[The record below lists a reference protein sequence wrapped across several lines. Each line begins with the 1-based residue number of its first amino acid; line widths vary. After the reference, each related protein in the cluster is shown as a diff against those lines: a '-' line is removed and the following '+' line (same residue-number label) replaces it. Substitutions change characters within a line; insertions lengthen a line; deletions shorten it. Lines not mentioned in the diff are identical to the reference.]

1 MVQIPTFTSKARP
14 QKLAGVVSGVPD
26 PTAAAMLPYQT
37 ASKIGDQVLGMGTK
51 MYQQQKEIKG
61 KLYELKKQNELQEI
75 RINTDY
81 ADKVYKITEDYKTD
95 MDIALGNIKRSN
107 MVKSFMNEMKPIEH
121 EQAIK
126 ASENPNTDVAWN
138 NYSENLEII
147 ARSKISKFNDKV
159 AEGVAQMDWESYF
172 SSASLSVMSTL
183 RKTDIDKAKIIFDKE
198 LEDLQFDFHHGNAHV
213 RLKAI
218 NKMWGDNGIIY
229 EAYNNKLLES
239 GMTPDM
245 YIANHKKEVYEVEG
259 ERMAKESPD
268 RFLFLMKGQYFKDKL
283 TTAKIEDFESIAKS
297 AISARNNAAIAS
309 LKSTKTEYLN
319 NGKFFLDVGDVNYFG
334 SEKDY
339 TTLKNQGNALY
350 EQLVAAGLSDQANE
364 VNRFLMEMEGQKLIH
379 LEVKKYR
386 MQPLDEVDL
395 RLAELK
401 TINNLTSNTKFFDKR
416 NVDLEKALQAISDK
430 QTLAI
435 KNGTMLEYIA
445 SVGIIDGNPIVIPE
459 IDWMES
465 DAGNFAKQVQDYN
478 FFVNQV
484 AEIWDLPEPQFFQ
497 EKDLALIKNT
507 FDTGSKDEILT
518 LSANIAQ
525 VAGSQ
530 SNSAFGKLTKE
541 YPLFT
546 QVGLLT
552 YMNGGKPSPAVDSI
566 VNAHVLLRNED
577 NQKIIATLDIDSR
590 ENVELRT
597 VLESSIGN
605 ALDNLPNTSNQIK
618 EAAKYIFYDF
628 VLKDAEMR
636 SHLVAGKEIF
646 KGNISKKF
654 KKAYSKSIQMAAGMT
669 EYGAGGIEK
678 FNNVNILVSPIHLN
692 GTLEKY
698 SLDGNKIGKH
708 DAPSIEDLVT
718 TYMDEALFN
727 KATQKMVWNYSP
739 VHKTY
744 IQQWEQDK
752 IWLDGEQKF
761 ATVGDVFK
769 IQEVEV
775 NMAGIIIDRNL
786 DTYESIY
793 LETAPTLGSYFISFG
808 SPQDFGTEHYY
819 NKKEEKVVL
828 NISRIHQ
835 ALMEKWK
842 AEHP

>member
-1 MVQIPTFTSKARP
+1 MAQIPVFESKSSP
-14 QKLAGVVSGVPD
+14 QKIAGVVSGVPD

-51 MYQQQKEIKG
+51 MYQQQKEIEG
-61 KLYELKKQNELQEI
+61 KLYDLKKQNELQEV

-81 ADKVYKITEDYKTD
+81 ADKVYKITEDYKAD
-95 MDIALGNIKRSN
+95 MDIALGNLKRSN
-107 MVKSFMNEMKPIEH
+107 MVKSFINEMKPIEH

-126 ASENPNTDVAWN
+126 AAQNPNTDTAWN
-138 NYSENLEII
+138 TYSENLEII

-159 AEGVAQMDWESYF
+159 AEGVAAMDWEDYF

-183 RKTDIDKAKIIFDKE
+183 RKTDIDKAKIIFNKE
-198 LEDLQFDFHHGNAHV
+198 LEDLQFDFHHGNSHE

-229 EAYNNKLLES
+229 EAFNNNLLES

-245 YIANHKKEVYEVEG
+245 FITNHKKEVYEVEG

-268 RFLFLMKGQYFKDKL
+268 RFLFLMKGKYFKDKL
-283 TTAKIEDFESIAKS
+283 TTEKIEDFEQIAKS
-297 AISARNNAAIAS
+297 AISARNTANISS
-309 LKSTKTEYLN
+309 LKSTTTEYIKNGN
-319 NGKFFLDVGDVNYFG
+319 NFLDVGDVNYFG
-334 SEKDY
+334 SEKEY
-339 TTLKNQGNALY
+339 ETLKNQGTALY
-350 EQLVAAGLSDQANE
+350 NQLVASGLSSQASE
-364 VNRFLMEMEGQKLIH
+364 VNQYLMKLEGQKLIH
-379 LEVKKYR
+379 VKVKEYKNA
-386 MQPLDEVDL
+386 PLDVVDAKL
-395 RLAELK
+395 KELK
-401 TINNLTSNTKFFDKR
+401 TINQLTSGTEKFDSR
-416 NVDLEKALQAISDK
+416 TVDLEHALQTISDQ

-445 SVGIIDGNPIVIPE
+445 STGMNIPD

-465 DAGNFAKQVQDYN
+465 DAEKFAAQIKDYN
-478 FFVNQV
+478 FFVNTV
-484 AEIWDLPEPQFFQ
+484 AEQWDLPEPQFFQ

-525 VAGSQ
+525 VAGTQ

-552 YMNGGKPSPAVDSI
+552 HMNGGNPSPAVDSI
-566 VNAHVLLRNED
+566 VNAHVLLRDES

-605 ALDNLPNTSNQIK
+605 ALDQLPNTSNQIK

-636 SHLVAGKEIF
+636 SHLVAGKEIL
-646 KGNISKKF
+646 KGDVSKKF

-692 GTLEKY
+692 GTLEQY

-718 TYMDEALFN
+718 SYMDEELFDQ
-727 KATQKMVWNYSP
+727 ATRKMEWSFSP
-739 VHKTY
+739 MHNTY
-744 IQQWEQDK
+744 ISTMVADK
-752 IWLDGEQKF
+752 IWLDGEQRH

-769 IQEVEV
+769 TQEVEV
-775 NMAGIIIDRNL
+775 NMAGVIIDRNI

-793 LETAPTLGSYFISFG
+793 LETAPTLGSYFMTFG

-819 NKKEEKVVL
+819 NKKNEKVVL
-828 NISRIHQ
+828 NVSRIHQ

>member
-121 EQAIK
+121 EQAIEAAK
-126 ASENPNTDVAWN
+126 NPNTDAAWN
-138 NYSENLEII
+138 AYSDRLEII
-147 ARSKISKFNDKV
+147 ARSRIAKFNDKV
-159 AEGVAQMDWESYF
+159 AEGVAAMDWDDYF

-183 RKTDIDKAKIIFDKE
+183 RKTDINKAQIIFKKE
-198 LEDLQFDFHHGNAHV
+198 LESYSYDFLYGNNTE
-213 RLKAI
+213 RLKAMK
-218 NKMWGDNGIIY
+218 KMWGDNGIIY
-229 EAYNNKLLES
+229 EAYNNRLLES

-245 YIANHKKEVYEVEG
+245 YIINHQKEVYEVEA
-259 ERMAKESPD
+259 EREATENPD
-268 RFLFLMKGQYFKDKL
+268 SYLFLLEKGYWKDKL
-283 TTAKIEDFESIAKS
+283 TKEKIEDFESIARS
-297 AISARNNAAIAS
+297 NITTRNNAAIAS

-319 NGKFFLDVGDVNYFG
+319 NGNFFLDVGNVNYFG

-339 TTLKNQGNALY
+339 EILKKQGNALY

-386 MQPLDEVDL
+386 MQPIDEVDL
-395 RLAELK
+395 RLGEVK
-401 TINNLTSNTKFFDKR
+401 TINNLTSNTEFFDKR
-416 NVDLEKALQAISDK
+416 NVDLEKALLAISDK

-435 KNGTMLEYIA
+435 KNGTMLEYIP
-445 SVGIIDGNPIVIPE
+445 SVGIIGGKPIVIPE

-497 EKDLALIKNT
+497 DKDLALIKNT
-507 FDTGSKDEILT
+507 FDTGSKDAILT

-552 YMNGGKPSPAVDSI
+552 YMNGGKPSTAVDSI

-577 NQKIIATLDIDSR
+577 NQKIIATLDIDSKEKTVLR
-590 ENVELRT
+590 E

-605 ALDNLPNTSNQIK
+605 ALDHLPNTSNQIK

-628 VLKDAEMR
+628 VLKDAEVR
-636 SHLVAGKEIF
+636 GHLVDNTAIKVKE
-646 KGNISKKF
+646 KLN
-654 KKAYSKSIQMAAGMT
+654 KAYSKSIQMAAGMN

-692 GTLEKY
+692 GTLERY
-698 SLDGNKIGKH
+698 SLDGNKIGKR

-718 TYMDEALFN
+718 TYMDEELF
-727 KATQKMVWNYSP
+727 KEATKKLVWVYSP
-739 VHKTY
+739 VQKKY
-744 IQQWEQDK
+744 VRQQWVQDK
-752 IWLDGEQKF
+752 IWLDLEQKF
-761 ATVGDVFK
+761 ATVGNVFK
-769 IQEVEV
+769 IQEVER
-775 NMAGIIIDRNL
+775 NEADMIIKRDL

-808 SPQDFGTEHYY
+808 SPQDFGTEYY
-819 NKKEEKVVL
+819 LNKKEEKVVL
-828 NISRIHQ
+828 NVSRIHQ
-835 ALMEKWK
+835 ALMDKWK
-842 AEHP
+842 AESIE